1 MRNNRTPGFYRAP
14 LVSPLALA
22 VTWFVS
28 LVVIAQSSKSEAPA
42 ATAASASTAPRF
54 DCCSLLTA
62 QEIEDVQRS
71 PIKDKKNSERAN
83 GGLLMTQCVFIAADF
98 PQSVSLA
105 ISHTDPSD
113 AAKRSVTAYWKE
125 TFGRYSEPEEARERD
140 KRSSGSAKE
149 EKEGV
154 PPKKIEGIGDDA
166 YWLADRVGGA
176 LYVLKK
182 DAILRLSLG
191 GKQTEETR
199 LEKSKALAQKALA
212 RL

>member
-1 MRNNRTPGFYRAP
+1 
-14 LVSPLALA
+14 VSPSASVA
-22 VTWFVS
+22 
-28 LVVIAQSSKSEAPA
+28 
-42 ATAASASTAPRF
+42 AASESTTPRF
-54 DCCSLLTA
+54 DCCGLLTA

-71 PIKDKKNSERAN
+71 PIKDKKNSERTN

-105 ISHTDPSD
+105 VSHTDPGD
-113 AAKRSVTAYWKE
+113 PAKRSVTSYWKE
-125 TFGRYSEPEEARERD
+125 TFGRYSEPGEDREAE
-140 KRSSGSAKE
+140 KRSPGAAKE
-149 EKEGV
+149 EKEGT
-154 PPKKIEGIGDDA
+154 PPKRVEGVGDDA